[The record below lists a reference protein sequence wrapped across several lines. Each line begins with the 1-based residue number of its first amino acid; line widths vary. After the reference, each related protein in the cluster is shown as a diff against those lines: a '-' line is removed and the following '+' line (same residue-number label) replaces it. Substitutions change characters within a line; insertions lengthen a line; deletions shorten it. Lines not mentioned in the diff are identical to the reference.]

1 MKITKEQL
9 KQIVRE
15 ELENIQEQGTGD
27 YWIYRPRNGK
37 GEDCWAYGNT
47 IGSKYEWGTFRARVQ
62 FEDFDEATKVAK
74 KLKDIKKYPTF
85 VRNNRGNKQKQ
96 VKEAKI
102 SSFDKKQFQS
112 DAQEILDNLIKAK
125 LLDDSASMQ
134 TAYNSLLSVFSAIVN
149 GPDSANYSKVKK
161 YLPRK
166 LNHDLYD
173 NGEGNSYDSVWM
185 SQNDAQRS
193 TVFKKA
199 IKAKLNLSEE
209 SIHEDTDKEY
219 PIWGIPPGKSS
230 EELLY
235 TKATSKRQATSIAK
249 VLTDKHKCKKVRI
262 QVLDLAQDPADIW
275 DAEKLFK

>member
-15 ELENIQEQGTGD
+15 EL
-27 YWIYRPRNGK
+27 
-37 GEDCWAYGNT
+37 A
-47 IGSKYEWGTFRARVQ
+47 SLA
-62 FEDFDEATKVAK
+62 
-74 KLKDIKKYPTF
+74 
-85 VRNNRGNKQKQ
+85 
-96 VKEAKI
+96 EAKV
-102 SSFDKKQFQS
+102 SSSDKKQFQS

-125 LLDDSASMQ
+125 LLDDSTSMQ

-235 TKATSKRQATSIAK
+235 TKATSKRQASAIARA
-249 VLTDKHKCKKVRI
+249 LTDKHKCTKVRI
-262 QVLDLAQDPADIW
+262 QVLDLAQDPSDIW
-275 DAEKLFK
+275 DTDKLFKEGRKVSYFGYKPDQIYYTPHIMDSGKFSLWKVMTFDDSPPFSTYKLPGGKKQDFKFFKDVKILPRGAVSIKP

>member
-15 ELENIQEQGTGD
+15 EL
-27 YWIYRPRNGK
+27 
-37 GEDCWAYGNT
+37 A
-47 IGSKYEWGTFRARVQ
+47 SLA
-62 FEDFDEATKVAK
+62 
-74 KLKDIKKYPTF
+74 
-85 VRNNRGNKQKQ
+85 
-96 VKEAKI
+96 EAKV
-102 SSFDKKQFQS
+102 SSSDKKQFQS

-125 LLDDSASMQ
+125 LLDDSTPTQ

-199 IKAKLNLSEE
+199 IKAKLNLSE
-209 SIHEDTDKEY
+209 
-219 PIWGIPPGKSS
+219 
-230 EELLY
+230 
-235 TKATSKRQATSIAK
+235 
-249 VLTDKHKCKKVRI
+249 
-262 QVLDLAQDPADIW
+262 
-275 DAEKLFK
+275 KLFKEARKVSYFGYKPDQIYYTPHIMDSGKFSLWKVMTFDDSPPFSTYKLPGGKKQDFKFFKDVKILPRNAVSIKP